1 MSKTQLEGLAALL
14 ITVFIW
20 GISFINIKIAV
31 AVIGPMT
38 LGFLRFALALVVLW
52 FMKRR
57 MAPGTRV
64 ERQDWTMMA
73 LAGFIGVTLYF
84 FFENNGVKL
93 ISPGSASIIVAAIP
107 LATLLAESLVNRKPF
122 TLRMMACAL
131 LSVVGVGMVT
141 GIAPVPGEN
150 PLGYWLMGG
159 AVISWVIYCLI
170 SKGLFKRYDSL
181 TITYYQTIVG
191 TVLFM
196 PFMVFE
202 TNLWDQVTPVV
213 WINVAILGVF
223 ASALG
228 FYLYLLSMDR
238 LGVSISALYLN
249 MVPIVTLL
257 TGVLFMGD
265 TVNWGQWA
273 GAALVIASVAGAG
286 REKPKDSPSP
296 QLAEVES

>member
-1 MSKTQLEGLAALL
+1 MEKKQLEGLVALL

-38 LGFLRFALALVVLW
+38 LGFLRFAMALVILW

-64 ERQDWTMMA
+64 ERRDWGMMA
-73 LAGFIGVTLYF
+73 LAGAIGVTLYF
-84 FFENNGVKL
+84 YFENNGVKM
-93 ISPGSASIIVAAIP
+93 ISPGSAAIIVAAIP
-107 LATLLAESLVNRKPF
+107 LATVLAEAVVDRKPI
-122 TLRMMACAL
+122 TLRMAACTL

-150 PLGYWLMGG
+150 PLGYWMMGG
-159 AVISWVIYCLI
+159 AVISWVVYCLI
-170 SKGLFKRYDSL
+170 SRGLFKRYDSL
-181 TITYYQTIVG
+181 TITYYQTAVG
-191 TVLFM
+191 MVLFV

-213 WINVAILGVF
+213 WLNVAILGVF

-228 FYLYLLSMDR
+228 FYLYLMAMDR
-238 LGVSISALYLN
+238 LGVALSSLYLN
-249 MVPIVTLL
+249 VIPIVTLL
-257 TGVLFMGD
+257 TGVVFMGD
-265 TVNWGQWA
+265 VVSWGQWG
-273 GAALVIASVAGAG
+273 GAALVIAAVGAAG
-286 REKPKDSPSP
+286 RK
-296 QLAEVES
+296 